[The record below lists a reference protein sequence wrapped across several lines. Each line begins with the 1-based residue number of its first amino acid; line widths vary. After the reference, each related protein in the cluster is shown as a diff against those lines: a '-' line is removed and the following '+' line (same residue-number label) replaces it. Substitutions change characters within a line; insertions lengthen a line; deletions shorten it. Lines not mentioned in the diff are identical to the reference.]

1 MVWLSDNIAC
11 PMASS
16 LGDIVT
22 LVILA
27 TFARLLKENM
37 GMYRTAMC
45 YLRTVLAHRTFI

>member
-1 MVWLSDNIAC
+1 
-11 PMASS
+11 MASS

-37 GMYRTAMC
+37 GMYQNAIC
-45 YLRTVLAHRTFI
+45 YLRRVLAHRAFI